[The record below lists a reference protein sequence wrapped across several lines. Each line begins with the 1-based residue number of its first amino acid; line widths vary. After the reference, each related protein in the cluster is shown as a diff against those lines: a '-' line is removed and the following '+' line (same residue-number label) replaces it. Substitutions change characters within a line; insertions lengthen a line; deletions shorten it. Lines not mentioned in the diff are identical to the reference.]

1 MAVNSNLEAVVV
13 WIQRDSSGNRSV
25 YARRYSST
33 SYYKPSVGWGIL
45 KVLMRSIDELENP
58 YVAINSS
65 GDAVTV

>member
-1 MAVNSNLEAVVV
+1 MRSFLL
-13 WIQRDSSGNRSV
+13 ISLCYFTIFISRSV